1 MTLDGRSA
9 PGAGSAVSCRAS
21 GGFALCKCLILHVEA
36 GYVAPVIPVVAGSSP
51 TAPTRLGVG
60 AAAPEES
67 IRRPVGG
74 AQDAT
79 QSAGNSGGRAAAEP
93 ARLIGDKHGE
103 RRSIAS
109 GPHPEMS
116 GFKDLAP
123 IRRLLGAF
131 GNLRTV
137 TTAVLFVAFVA
148 FAIGQWLS
156 ARWLYDSSFEKAEQR
171 DALAQARN
179 AQALIEYP
187 IDFLKRFA
195 IDDAMWDESYSY
207 MLGRN
212 PKHPDSVTQ
221 MIDSFRMM
229 RLSVYA
235 FVGLDGHVAA
245 ARSFDHR
252 QNRFVPADGSIS
264 QALTLQGVVGRHYRI
279 DGPASGYSHIAGR
292 IYVWC
297 SAPILRTDGTGPPV
311 GWWVLVSEFD
321 APLLESVSR
330 AIGAGVAVEVRELR
344 AADKVSFHTPL
355 DAADVEFS
363 IPDDSRLD
371 VRFPLGIVDGRQV
384 LDLVVSTPRVVHATA
399 LRASGYLLW
408 TTLLFGTVLSA
419 LALRFVE
426 RRLLRPV
433 EVASRAL
440 VRIGQ
445 SGDLSER
452 LAPVPHD
459 DQIGR
464 LVNATNEMLAELQS
478 KRSAEAARDDAIRAN
493 KLKSEFLARMS
504 HEIRTPMNGVLGMTE
519 LLLGTRLDPTQRRF
533 SEAVRQ
539 SARSL
544 LGIINDI
551 LDFSKIEAGRLEL
564 ELLDF
569 DLRQLVE
576 EVLDLFAETARDRKL
591 RLGLEFDPG
600 VPVALHGDPMRIR
613 QILTNLVSNAIKFTE
628 SGQVLVRVAVAPGP
642 GQAGSVCIRVSDT
655 GIGIRPEALPLL
667 FKSFSQADSST
678 TRRFGGTGLGLAIA
692 RELAALMGG
701 DIGAESTPG
710 QGSVFTFSMP
720 LTPALAHGA
729 MAGRAG
735 QPAGVQPLPASPAH
749 GSAFSGVRVLLAEDN
764 PINQALAS
772 AMLERLGCEIVD
784 VDDGSKALAASQDEV
799 FDAILMD
806 CQMPVMDG
814 FEATRRIRASEA
826 ARPNRGRV
834 PIIAVTANALEGDRE
849 RCLAAGMDDFVSK
862 PFEMEDLARAL
873 SRWVKGRSNGG
884 AHPMTEGRLTAA

>member
-1 MTLDGRSA
+1 
-9 PGAGSAVSCRAS
+9 
-21 GGFALCKCLILHVEA
+21 
-36 GYVAPVIPVVAGSSP
+36 
-51 TAPTRLGVG
+51 
-60 AAAPEES
+60 
-67 IRRPVGG
+67 
-74 AQDAT
+74 
-79 QSAGNSGGRAAAEP
+79 
-93 ARLIGDKHGE
+93 
-103 RRSIAS
+103 
-109 GPHPEMS
+109 MS

-123 IRRLLGAF
+123 VRRLSAAF
-131 GNLRTV
+131 ANLRTV

-148 FAIGQWLS
+148 FAIGQWIS

-179 AQALIEYP
+179 AHALIEYP
-187 IDFLKRFA
+187 IDFLKRFT

-212 PKHPDSVTQ
+212 PRHPDNVTQ

-264 QALTLQGVVGRHYRI
+264 QALTLQGVVGRHYRS
-279 DGPASGYSHIAGR
+279 DAPASGYSHIAGR

-297 SAPILRTDGTGPPV
+297 SAPILRTDGTGPAV

-344 AADKVSFHTPL
+344 AADNVSFHTPL
-355 DAADVEFS
+355 EATDVQFS
-363 IPDDSRLD
+363 VPDDSRLN
-371 VRFPLGIVDGRQV
+371 VRFPLGIVDGRQA

-399 LRASGYLLW
+399 LRASRYLLW

-419 LALRFVE
+419 LALGFVE

-433 EVASRAL
+433 EAASRAL

-452 LAPVPHD
+452 LAPAPHD

-464 LVNATNEMLAELQS
+464 LVNATNQMLAELQS
-478 KRSAEAARDDAIRAN
+478 KRNAEAARDAAIRAS

-533 SEAVRQ
+533 SEAARQ

-551 LDFSKIEAGRLEL
+551 LDFSRIEAGRLEL
-564 ELLDF
+564 ESLDF

-576 EVLDLFAETARDRKL
+576 EVLDMFADAARNKEL
-591 RLGLEFDPG
+591 RLGLEFDSG
-600 VPVALHGDPMRIR
+600 VPSALHGDPMRIR
-613 QILTNLVSNAIKFTE
+613 QIVTNLVSNAVKFTQA
-628 SGQVLVRVAVAPGP
+628 GRVLVRVAVAPGP
-642 GQAGSVCIRVSDT
+642 GAGNVWIQVADT
-655 GIGIRPEALPLL
+655 GIGIRPEAMPLL
-667 FKSFSQADSST
+667 FRSFSQADSST

-692 RELAALMGG
+692 KELAGLMGG
-701 DIGAESTPG
+701 DIRPESTPG
-710 QGSVFTFSMP
+710 KGSVFTFSMP
-720 LTPALAHGA
+720 LRPALGHVSVEDP
-729 MAGRAG
+729 AGRPAAM
-735 QPAGVQPLPASPAH
+735 QPRPASPAH

-764 PINQALAS
+764 PINQTLAL

-784 VDDGSKALAASQDEV
+784 VDDGCKALAASQKQV

-826 ARPNRGRV
+826 ARPDGGRV
-834 PIIAVTANALEGDRE
+834 PIIAVTANAIEGDRE
-849 RCLAAGMDDFVSK
+849 RCMAAGMDDFVSK

-873 SRWVKGRSNGG
+873 SRWVKGGPDG
-884 AHPMTEGRLTAA
+884 APHHVMDERFTAA